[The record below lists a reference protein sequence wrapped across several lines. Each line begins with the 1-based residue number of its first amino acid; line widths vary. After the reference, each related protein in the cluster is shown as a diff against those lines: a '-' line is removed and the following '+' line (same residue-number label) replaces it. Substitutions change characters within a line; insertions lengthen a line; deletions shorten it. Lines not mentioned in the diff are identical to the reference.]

1 MRRGKPLSRRRRAF
15 TLVELL
21 VVIGIIALLIAILLP
36 ALNRARE
43 TANRASCLSNVR
55 QLATATIMYVNE
67 NRGYLPEAGS
77 TNTPLES
84 PMCPRTLS
92 APPWT
97 PLGPDKWVLP
107 SIGGQLQKYLQADA
121 GRIWKC
127 PSAPQETFA
136 LEGDDPFSG
145 HQAPNNFKPSYNY
158 MAGKEIFDTAKVG
171 GPVATQFKLRE
182 WCTRNVSGLKATAA
196 VPRGQSQAQVVLFHD
211 RESTFHSEGRTP
223 IYTATQDSRYY
234 ASYGYL
240 DGHAEGRSYK
250 NVNEYL
256 GGIHRA
262 IPQKWFGQ
270 DFVGVFAE
278 QYAD

>member
-1 MRRGKPLSRRRRAF
+1 MKRTRRVRAAGAF

-21 VVIGIIALLIAILLP
+21 VVIGIIAVLMAILLP

-43 TANRASCLSNVR
+43 SANRASCLSNVR
-55 QLATATIMYVNE
+55 QLTTATIMYVNE
-67 NRGYLPEAGS
+67 NKGYLPEAGS

-84 PMCPRTLS
+84 PLAPRTVF

-97 PLGPDKWVLP
+97 AISADMYVLP
-107 SIGGQLQKYLQADA
+107 SIGGQLQKHLSGEA

-136 LEGDDPFSG
+136 LEGDDPYSG
-145 HQAPNNFKPSYNY
+145 HQAPNDFKPSYNY
-158 MAGKEIFDTAKVG
+158 MAGKEIFNTARVG
-171 GPVATQFKLRE
+171 GPVAAQFKLRE
-182 WCTRNVSGLKATAA
+182 WAARNVSGLKATAA

-223 IYTATQDSRYY
+223 IYTATRDSRYY

-240 DGHAEGRSYK
+240 DGHAEGRSYR
-250 NVNEYL
+250 NVQEYIE
-256 GGIHRA
+256 GIHRA

-270 DFVGVFAE
+270 DFVTVFAE